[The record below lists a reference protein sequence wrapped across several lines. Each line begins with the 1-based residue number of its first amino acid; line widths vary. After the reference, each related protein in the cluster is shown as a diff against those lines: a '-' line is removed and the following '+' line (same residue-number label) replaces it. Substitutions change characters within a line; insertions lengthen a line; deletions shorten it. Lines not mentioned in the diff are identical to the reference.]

1 VTVWRDMAR
10 DDGPVCVFLALM
22 ALASHLSV
30 AASQILLGAALLTAL
45 VRWLRGRDRPE
56 ALGVELPAV
65 LLLVWA
71 LAMIPLSPRPE
82 ESLLFARRFYL
93 FTALWLCATF
103 VRGEGRRGVLLAL
116 ALAGAVVNCVYS
128 IVTEAWL
135 PGDFSRRISL
145 IQHSTMTGS
154 WLVMCA
160 ALTAVSY
167 VIHGRGLWLRVLAAA
182 STAPLLA
189 ALVLTQSR
197 SAWLGFATGAAVT
210 VALRRKRLVLLLLAL
225 VVGVFALGPD
235 TYRDR
240 LRTIVDPTYRT
251 NVQRFAMWEAGWDLV
266 KAHPLTGVGDRNLS
280 EYSPVFQTGGRD
292 ATLPHLHSNPLMLA
306 VIWGLPGLVLGTWF
320 MLALGVRLWRRR
332 QVFGRQDGRGP
343 PLRPVWIAAALG
355 IWTAVNVSG
364 LFDWSF
370 GDPELSLVFF
380 STCGIALSLD

>member
-56 ALGVELPAV
+56 ALAVELPAV

>member
-1 VTVWRDMAR
+1 MTVWRDMAR

-56 ALGVELPAV
+56 ALAVELPAV

>member
-56 ALGVELPAV
+56 ALAVELPAV

-280 EYSPVFQTGGRD
+280 EYSPVFQSRGRD

>member
-1 VTVWRDMAR
+1 MTVWRDMAR